1 MLALSTL
8 SVRSGGG
15 ARSGGVAKSLPVP
28 PSLPPGLNWQVL

>member
-8 SVRSGGG
+8 GVRSGGG

>member
-8 SVRSGGG
+8 SVRSGVG
-15 ARSGGVAKSLPVP
+15 ARSGGVAMSLPVP